1 MFGLEKRVFTI
12 SRAILKGKV
21 EVMTIVSRL
30 LGFEAKKN
38 HVSLLVFFKL
48 GLIDTLFFFF
58 YFHLREQ
65 LTCNWF

>member
-1 MFGLEKRVFTI
+1 MFGLEKMVFTI
-12 SRAILKGKV
+12 SSAIFKGKV

-48 GLIDTLFFFF
+48 GLIDNFL
-58 YFHLREQ
+58 
-65 LTCNWF
+65 